1 MVSLGFA
8 RLSFVWHFPCRE
20 VRLTPEVLAQRDV
33 SSGVH
38 MRRTGDVSSHT
49 LTVLSVTL
57 GAPASQHQHSHG
69 GLTYWSQSN
78 VFLLNGKRK
87 RLALIGHNHLT
98 VVSDVSPQPA
108 PSLHGPADRPPLVL
122 SSPAGLQLQV
132 WLLVIPPLPLVTMFY
147 CRAREGLKT
156 LRVEDDRPAL
166 NVGLI
171 VPFSNFLKKQY
182 EKSVGAAVSG
192 IKKKSYSWSYIYN
205 LDEYTIH
212 TEMMSINPSPT
223 GCFIAILA

>member
-1 MVSLGFA
+1 MANEKGSLW
-8 RLSFVWHFPCRE
+8 LVIIIE
-20 VRLTPEVLAQRDV
+20 LD
-33 SSGVH
+33 
-38 MRRTGDVSSHT
+38 
-49 LTVLSVTL
+49 
-57 GAPASQHQHSHG
+57 HQ
-69 GLTYWSQSN
+69 
-78 VFLLNGKRK
+78 
-87 RLALIGHNHLT
+87 
-98 VVSDVSPQPA
+98 SDVSPPPA
-108 PSLHGPADRPPLVL
+108 PSLHGPGDRPPLVL

-132 WLLVIPPLPLVTMFY
+132 WLLVILPLPLVTMFY

-223 GCFIAILA
+223 GCFIAMLAKIFTSSFLSSHFYHLDYFINQCFPLGKLKLILFQRSKLTEGVNIMKSPFRKEIHFIGNKNLIKIPKFYC

>member
-1 MVSLGFA
+1 MANEKGSLWLVIIIRVTGQWCVPPA
-8 RLSFVWHFPCRE
+8 CSLSTWSCW
-20 VRLTPEVLAQRDV
+20 
-33 SSGVH
+33 
-38 MRRTGDVSSHT
+38 
-49 LTVLSVTL
+49 
-57 GAPASQHQHSHG
+57 PAS
-69 GLTYWSQSN
+69 T
-78 VFLLNGKRK
+78 
-87 RLALIGHNHLT
+87 
-98 VVSDVSPQPA
+98 
-108 PSLHGPADRPPLVL
+108 GPLL
-122 SSPAGLQLQV
+122 SSWAPTPGV
-132 WLLVIPPLPLVTMFY
+132 ILVIPPLPLVTMFY

-223 GCFIAILA
+223 GCFIAMLAKIFTSSFLSSHFYHLDYFINQCFPLGKLKLILFQRSKLTEGVNIMKSPFRKEIHFIGNKNLIKIPKFYC

>member
-1 MVSLGFA
+1 
-8 RLSFVWHFPCRE
+8 
-20 VRLTPEVLAQRDV
+20 
-33 SSGVH
+33 
-38 MRRTGDVSSHT
+38 
-49 LTVLSVTL
+49 
-57 GAPASQHQHSHG
+57 
-69 GLTYWSQSN
+69 
-78 VFLLNGKRK
+78 
-87 RLALIGHNHLT
+87 
-98 VVSDVSPQPA
+98 
-108 PSLHGPADRPPLVL
+108 
-122 SSPAGLQLQV
+122 
-132 WLLVIPPLPLVTMFY
+132 MFY

-223 GCFIAILA
+223 GCFIATLA